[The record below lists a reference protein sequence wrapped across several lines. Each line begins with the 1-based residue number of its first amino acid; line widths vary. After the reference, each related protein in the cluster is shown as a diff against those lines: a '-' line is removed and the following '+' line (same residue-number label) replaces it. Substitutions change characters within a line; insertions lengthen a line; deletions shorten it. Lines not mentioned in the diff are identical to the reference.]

1 MRIIHTADWHLGARI
16 GHLKRIEDQLAQVE
30 RVLALCD
37 EHKADVLLVAGDVF
51 EVEDTDDLDG
61 IMQPLSAMLEPRLA
75 NGLSVLLLPGNHD
88 RGRAFPLLEQAQ
100 RLGGKTVTGT
110 ARVIFRAKPA
120 IVSRTGRDGTT
131 VQFLLLPWP
140 RPQAYLDG
148 SEPLMTGPALRA
160 HLAEKWR
167 AQVAQMTETARERP
181 NEPIVLASHVL
192 VSGAD
197 IGTGYRLTEHDDIP
211 VSEGDLPPFSYVALG
226 HIHKPQTIGGR
237 RWARYS
243 GALERM
249 DMGEADQ
256 PRGVVLVDVGP
267 DGRLVEDP
275 AFLPLPAC
283 PFYRVEIDGSA
294 GMEGLAQRYADRE
307 PCRAYVEATLRY
319 DPASDNT
326 LTIERDLRSIFPRLY
341 RLRLEPIGET
351 VDVARVGDNHHDVAA
366 TARSFVA
373 EAIQYEAQR
382 IRVLNLLDELLVEQE
397 LVTEEE
403 LAA

>member
-1 MRIIHTADWHLGARI
+1 
-16 GHLKRIEDQLAQVE
+16 
-30 RVLALCD
+30 
-37 EHKADVLLVAGDVF
+37 VLLVAGDVF
-51 EVEDTDDLDG
+51 EVEDTDDLDA
-61 IMQPLSAMLEPRLA
+61 IMQPLAAMLEPRVA

-88 RGRAFPLLEQAQ
+88 RGRAFQLLERAQ
-100 RLGGKTVTGT
+100 RLNGATVRGT

-148 SEPLMTGPALRA
+148 LEPLMAGPAMRA

-167 AQVAQMTETARERP
+167 AQVAQMTETAREHAD
-181 NEPIVLASHVL
+181 EPIVLASHVL

-211 VSEGDLPPFSYVALG
+211 VSEGDLPPFTYVALG

-237 RWARYS
+237 RWARYPGS
-243 GALERM
+243 LERM

-256 PRGVVLVDVGP
+256 PRGVVLVDI
-267 DGRLVEDP
+267 DREGRLAEDP
-275 AFLPLPAC
+275 AFLALPAC

-294 GMEGLAQRYADRE
+294 GMKGLAQRFADRE
-307 PCRAYVEATLRY
+307 PGRAYVEATLRY
-319 DPASDNT
+319 DPAEDNT
-326 LTIERDLRSIFPRLY
+326 LAIERDLRGIFPRMY

-351 VDVARVGDNHHDVAA
+351 VEVARVGDNHHDVAA
-366 TARSFVA
+366 TARAFVT
-373 EAIQYEAQR
+373 EVIQDEAQR
-382 IRVLNLLDELLVEQE
+382 TRVLSLLDELLVEQG
-397 LVTEEE
+397 LLTQEEE
-403 LAA
+403 VAA